1 MGGTSA
7 DVAMIQDFKVSISF
21 DRDVA
26 GFPVRQP
33 SVDVETVGAGGGS
46 IAWFD
51 RDGLLKVGPA
61 SAGAHPGPACYGL
74 GGTSPTVT
82 DANLI
87 LGRLSPRGL
96 LDGSMQLD
104 LMQQ

>member
-1 MGGTSA
+1 
-7 DVAMIQDFKVSISF
+7 MIQDFKVSISF

-51 RDGLLKVGPA
+51 RDDLLK
-61 SAGAHPGPACYGL
+61 
-74 GGTSPTVT
+74 
-82 DANLI
+82 
-87 LGRLSPRGL
+87 
-96 LDGSMQLD
+96 
-104 LMQQ
+104 